1 MWVIVAWIRGW
12 NGFWFKLRSYPLFV
26 HKVIRKMICGYFS
39 CRLGLSTVYI
49 EVKKINND
57 DVGRDERNFLP
68 EPKLGGRETDH
79 C

>member
-1 MWVIVAWIRGW
+1 
-12 NGFWFKLRSYPLFV
+12 
-26 HKVIRKMICGYFS
+26 MICGYFS